1 MNQNTYGSLMG
12 NDTSKVTP
20 LPLPMTSFDKTQVS
34 ETLEDKYNR
43 LYNQYYD
50 PDRGMLDFGGSR
62 GELKSSDFFGGLESD
77 FRKREIDRL
86 KKENLLG
93 RFFGAGSQSNISGQT
108 LGNMVKEGTYEFPTP
123 TFGGGQA
130 SGQTLGNMAN
140 LGTYKFPSS
149 TVQKARGSSVL
160 PVTQAMSSM
169 LS

>member
-1 MNQNTYGSLMG
+1 MG
-12 NDTSKVTP
+12 NNTSKVRS
-20 LPLPMTSFDKTQVS
+20 LPLPISSFGTAKVS

-43 LYNQYYD
+43 LYDQYYD
-50 PDRGMLDFGGSR
+50 SDKGMFDFGGSR
-62 GELKSSDFFGGLESD
+62 GELKASDFFGGLEND
-77 FRKREIDRL
+77 FRKREMNRR

-93 RFFGAGSQSNISGQT
+93 RFFGAGSQGNISGQT

-149 TVQKARGSSVL
+149 TVQKARGASVL